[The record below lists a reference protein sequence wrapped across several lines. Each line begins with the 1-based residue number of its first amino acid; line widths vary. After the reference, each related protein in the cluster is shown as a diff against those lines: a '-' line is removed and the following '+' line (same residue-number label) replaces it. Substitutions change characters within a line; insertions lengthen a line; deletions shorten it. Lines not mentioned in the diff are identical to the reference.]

1 MPSSA
6 RIRRPSFRFG
16 KLEAVSSLDAHTALP
31 YHDNVKSTLIFE
43 WNEAK
48 ADENYGKHRV
58 TFQLATRAFEDIHGL
73 DLVDDRMDYG
83 EERWLRI
90 GLVEGRVLSVAYTR
104 RAEAVRIVSARVST
118 RRERR
123 MYHG

>member
-1 MPSSA
+1 M
-6 RIRRPSFRFG
+6 
-16 KLEAVSSLDAHTALP
+16 
-31 YHDNVKSTLIFE
+31 KSTLIFE

-48 ADENYGKHRV
+48 ADENYRKHRV
-58 TFQLATRAFEDIHGL
+58 TFQLAARAFEDVHGL
-73 DLVDDRMDYG
+73 DLVDDRVDYG

-90 GLVEGRVLSVAYTR
+90 ALVEGRVLSVACTR